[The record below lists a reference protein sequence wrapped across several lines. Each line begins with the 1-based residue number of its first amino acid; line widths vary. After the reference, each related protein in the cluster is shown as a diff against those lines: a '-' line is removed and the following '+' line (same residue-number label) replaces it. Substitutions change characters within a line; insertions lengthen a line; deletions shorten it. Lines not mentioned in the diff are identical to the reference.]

1 MGRRGEERG
10 GGRKEGREEG
20 KEGGRDE
27 RWTGVGRGEEK
38 REVAFT
44 ETLFC
49 TRLSLCWVFYIKK
62 HVNPDNNPLKWVCCG
77 WSLQSCSTLCD
88 PVDCSPPCFFVHGFL
103 QTRILEWV
111 ATPSPRDLL
120 DPGIKP
126 TSLVSPA
133 LQADSFICW
142 DHLGGP

>member
-27 RWTGVGRGEEK
+27 RWTGVGRGEGK

-44 ETLFC
+44 EHLFC
-49 TRLSLCWVFYIKK
+49 TRPSLCWAFYIKK
-62 HVNPDNNPLKWVCCG
+62 HVNPNNNPLKWVCCG
-77 WSLQSCSTLCD
+77 RSLQSCSTLRPRGLAHHASLSMD
-88 PVDCSPPCFFVHGFL
+88 FSKQEYWSGF
-103 QTRILEWV
+103 
-111 ATPSPRDLL
+111 ATPSPGDLP

-126 TSLVSPA
+126 ASLVSPA

-142 DHLGGP
+142 DHLGGL